1 MKEISIKLR
10 HIYIRYLLIA
20 IGFIISYSM
29 FRWYF
34 DYKLGVLHLKE
45 DLLDF
50 WIPFGLPLIPILI
63 WLRRGIRFLN
73 IRGKNDNGFFLYQFI
88 AAMSIF
94 VPTLITQDY
103 IEASSSQLMQVNSP
117 YEITDAS
124 SVDCY
129 EITDFNVI
137 KEYAGA
143 HRASRTSGRHND
155 RLNFT
160 TYFVVPLVDQNQQ
173 IDLTNHKY
181 WYGFKFTESM
191 SNHASDDR
199 KNARWKAFY
208 EESIKKYEQYDYSDH
223 EYLQGLAYSD
233 DRDGYIEAIKA
244 RQKNNRVEDLVIIE
258 PIDKPFVDKVGNKF
272 AWIFGSFGI
281 GAFVFLLMVLIPS
294 INYTEFRRYT
304 DKRPLQDD
312 DLKDVLKFLIPK
324 GEHFTTAI
332 LINANLIVFI
342 LLVFSGINIISATP
356 KELLDLGA
364 NRRYEV
370 LNGETWRL
378 FTSMFL
384 HGGLMHILMN
394 LFGIGATCA
403 SIEPLLGRT
412 RTIIAYVLSGIGASL
427 VSIYWH
433 ENTISVGASGAIF
446 GMMGVM
452 IALLLTKKDGGF
464 GGAYSI
470 ILGLYGGVS
479 LLFGLLGGI
488 DNAAH
493 IGGLLTGIV
502 VGLVLIL
509 TKWKGITQANNVY
522 TK

>member
-1 MKEISIKLR
+1 MKEISLKLR
-10 HIYIRYLLIA
+10 YIYGRYLLIG
-20 IGFIISYSM
+20 IGFIICYSI

-50 WIPFGLPLIPILI
+50 WIPFALPWIPILI
-63 WLRRGIRFLN
+63 WLRRRVRFLKV
-73 IRGKNDNGFFLYQFI
+73 RGKRDNGFFFYQFI
-88 AAMSIF
+88 AVASISA
-94 VPTLITQDY
+94 PTIVTQGY
-103 IEASSSQLMQVNSP
+103 IEASSSQLIQVNSP
-117 YEITDAS
+117 YEITGAS
-124 SVDCY
+124 NIDCY
-129 EITDFNVI
+129 KITDFNII

-155 RLNFT
+155 KLNFT
-160 TYFVVPLVDQNQQ
+160 TYFIVPLVDHNQQ
-173 IDLTNHKY
+173 VDLTNHKY

-191 SNHASDDR
+191 SNHASDEK
-199 KNARWKAFY
+199 KNARWREFY
-208 EESIKKYEQYDYSDH
+208 EECIKKYEQYNYTDYQ
-223 EYLQGLAYSD
+223 YLQGLAYSD
-233 DRDGYIEAIKA
+233 DRDGYIEAVKA
-244 RQKNNRVEDLVIIE
+244 RQKNNSAEDLIILE
-258 PIDKPFVDKVGNKF
+258 PINESFADKAGNKF

-281 GAFVFLLMVLIPS
+281 GAFIFLLMVLIPS
-294 INYTEFRRYT
+294 IDYAEFRRYT

-312 DLKDVLKFLIPK
+312 DLKDVLKFLVPK
-324 GEHFTTAI
+324 GDHFTTAI
-332 LINANLIVFI
+332 LINANLIVFVF
-342 LLVFSGINIISATP
+342 LVFSGINIISATP

-364 NRRYEV
+364 NRRHEV
-370 LNGETWRL
+370 LNGESWRL

-384 HGGLMHILMN
+384 HGGLMHVMMN

-403 SIEPLLGRT
+403 SIEPILGRT
-412 RTIIAYVLSGIGASL
+412 RTLMAYILSGIGASL

-464 GGAYSI
+464 GGAYLI

-502 VGLVLIL
+502 IGLILIL
-509 TKWKGITQANNVY
+509 TNLKRITQVNRVDR
-522 TK
+522 

>member
-1 MKEISIKLR
+1 MKDISIKLR
-10 HIYIRYLLIA
+10 HIYVRYLLIA
-20 IGFIISYSM
+20 IGFIICYST

-50 WIPFGLPLIPILI
+50 WIPFGLPLIPIMI
-63 WLRRGIRFLN
+63 WLRRGIRILN

-94 VPTLITQDY
+94 VPTLLTQDY
-103 IEASSSQLMQVNSP
+103 IEASSSHLTQVDSP
-117 YEITDAS
+117 YEINDAS
-124 SVDCY
+124 NIDCY
-129 EITDFNVI
+129 KINDFNVI

-143 HRASRTSGRHND
+143 HRASRTSGKYNQDLH
-155 RLNFT
+155 FT
-160 TYFVVPLVDQNQQ
+160 TYFVVPLVDKSQQ
-173 IDLTNHKY
+173 IDPVNHRY
-181 WYGFKFTESM
+181 WYGLKFTEIM
-191 SNHASDDR
+191 SNRANEAE
-199 KNARWKAFY
+199 KNTKWREFY
-208 EESIKKYEQYDYSDH
+208 EECIRKFEHYNFLDFQ
-223 EYLQGLAYSD
+223 YLQGLTYSD
-233 DRDGYIEAIKA
+233 DRDGYIEAVIA
-244 RQKNNRVEDLVIIE
+244 RQKNNNAENLIILE
-258 PIDKPFVDKVGNKF
+258 PINEPFADKTGNKF

-294 INYTEFRRYT
+294 VDYIEFRRYT

-312 DLKDVLKFLIPK
+312 DLKDILKFLVPK
-324 GEHFTTAI
+324 GSHFITAI

-342 LLVFSGINIISATP
+342 LLVLSGLNVISATP
-356 KELLDLGA
+356 KELLDIGA

-370 LNGETWRL
+370 LNGESWRL

-384 HGGLMHILMN
+384 HGGLMHLMMN

-403 SIEPLLGRT
+403 SIEPILGRT
-412 RTIIAYVLSGIGASL
+412 RTLLAYILSGIGASL

-452 IALLLTKKDGGF
+452 IALLLTKKGGEF
-464 GGAYSI
+464 GGIYLI

-493 IGGLLTGIV
+493 IGGLLTGIII
-502 VGLVLIL
+502 GFVLIL
-509 TKWKGITQANNVY
+509 TNRKKINAS
-522 TK
+522 

>member
-10 HIYIRYLLIA
+10 HIYVRYLLIA
-20 IGFIISYSM
+20 IGFIISYST

-45 DLLDF
+45 DLLNF
-50 WIPFGLPLIPILI
+50 WIPFGLPLIPIVI
-63 WLRRGIRFLN
+63 WLRRGLRILI

-103 IEASSSQLMQVNSP
+103 IKASISHLKQVDSP
-117 YEITDAS
+117 YEINDARNT
-124 SVDCY
+124 DCY
-129 EITDFNVI
+129 IINDFNVI

-143 HRASRTSGRHND
+143 HRASRTSGKNNQDLH
-155 RLNFT
+155 FT
-160 TYFVVPLVDQNQQ
+160 TYFVVPLVDKSQQ
-173 IDLTNHKY
+173 IEPVNHRY
-181 WYGFKFTESM
+181 WYGFKFTERM
-191 SNHASDDR
+191 SNHANDEE
-199 KNARWKAFY
+199 KNIKWREFY
-208 EESIKKYEQYDYSDH
+208 EECIRKYEHFKFSDYQ
-223 EYLQGLAYSD
+223 YLQGLTYSD
-233 DRDGYIEAIKA
+233 DRDGYIEAVKA
-244 RQKNNRVEDLVIIE
+244 RQKNNRVKNLIILE
-258 PIDKPFVDKVGNKF
+258 PINEPFADKAGCKL

-294 INYTEFRRYT
+294 IDYTEFKKYK

-312 DLKDVLKFLIPK
+312 DLKDILKFLVPK
-324 GEHFTTAI
+324 GNHFITAI

-342 LLVFSGINIISATP
+342 LLVLSGINVISATP
-356 KELLDLGA
+356 KELLELGG

-370 LNGETWRL
+370 LNGESWRL

-384 HGGLMHILMN
+384 HGGLMHVMMN
-394 LFGIGATCA
+394 LFGIGVTCTT
-403 SIEPLLGRT
+403 IEPLLGRT
-412 RTIIAYVLSGIGASL
+412 RTLLAYILSGIGASL

-452 IALLLTKKDGGF
+452 ITLLLTKKGGEF
-464 GGAYSI
+464 SGIYLI

-493 IGGLLTGIV
+493 IGGLLTGIII
-502 VGLVLIL
+502 GFILIL
-509 TKWKGITQANNVY
+509 TNRK
-522 TK
+522 